1 MVTIMEKLNITVSN
15 TEKEL
20 LEVLWQ
26 KAPMSANEIT
36 SAIQV
41 SKDMHPSTIK
51 TLLNRLVKKEAIGFN
66 EKKRKYYYFPL
77 IEKSV
82 FYQTETDNF
91 LQRFFNGQVS
101 SLMSYFAEKESLSK
115 EERQQLQSL
124 IKKMDQDNE

>member
-1 MVTIMEKLNITVSN
+1 MEKVNIAVSN

-26 KAPMSANEIT
+26 KAPMSSNEIT
-36 SAIQV
+36 DAIQQK
-41 SKDMHPSTIK
+41 KDMHSSTIK

-66 EKKRKYYYFPL
+66 EKNRKYYYFPL

-82 FYQTETDNF
+82 FYQTETDSF

-124 IKKMDQDNE
+124 IEKMDKDNE